1 MKKIILI
8 ALILLPFI
16 GWAQSG
22 SFTVKLKDERVSAS
36 AVAFLKYD
44 LNGKETVDTSR
55 MNNGLFMFHGEVP
68 YPVKAILWIKTNDI
82 AYMKSHGMDLLYFYL
97 EKGEI
102 NVKTKDSL
110 MNSVV
115 TGTNINAGYTKYKA
129 FIAES
134 VKALV
139 KMNSESVTNF
149 KEKKNDPQ
157 FQRDFDSRY
166 NKVLENY
173 IARQIQYVKQ
183 NPNSYSSI
191 EALGI
196 AGGAHI
202 DVATIAPMFESLS
215 ADVRN
220 TKAGQDLWK
229 LIESARST
237 SIGSLAPNFTQNDV
251 NDKPVSLTDFRGKY
265 VLLDFWASWCGPCRA
280 ENPNYVKAYQQYK
293 DKGFTMLG
301 VSLDR
306 AGAKEAWLAAI
317 KKDGLE
323 WTQVSDLNYWNNN
336 VAKQYGI
343 RAVPQNFLIDPTGKI
358 IAKNLRGE
366 ELQKKL
372 EEVFSK

>member
-1 MKKIILI
+1 MKKIILM
-8 ALILLPFI
+8 ALVLLPFI
-16 GWAQSG
+16 GWAQNI
-22 SFTVKLKDERVSAS
+22 SFTVKLKDEGVPVSS
-36 AVAFLKYD
+36 VAHLKYD
-44 LNGKETVDTSR
+44 IDGKTILDSSR
-55 MNNGLFMFHGEVP
+55 MNNGLFMFHGEVS
-68 YPVKAILWIKTNDI
+68 YPVKAMLWIKNNDI
-82 AYMKSHGMDLLYFYL
+82 VYMNAHTMDWLYFYL

-102 NVKTKDSL
+102 SIKTKDSV

-115 TGTNINAGYTKYKA
+115 TGTNMNADYTKYKA

-134 VKALV
+134 EKALV
-139 KMNSESVTNF
+139 KMNAESVSNW

-157 FQRDFDSRY
+157 FQSDFWTRY
-166 NKVLENY
+166 YKVQGNY
-173 IARQIQYVKQ
+173 EARQIQYIKQ

-191 EALGI
+191 EALSI
-196 AGGAHI
+196 AAGPHMN
-202 DVATIAPMFESLS
+202 VATIAPLYASLS

-220 TKAGQDLWK
+220 TKAGQDFGK
-229 LIESARST
+229 LIETART
-237 SIGSLAPNFTQNDV
+237 ITIGSLAPNFTQNDV

-280 ENPNYVKAYQQYK
+280 ENPNYVKAYQKYK

-306 AGAKEAWLAAI
+306 PGAKEAWLAAI

-336 VAKQYGI
+336 VAKLYDI

-372 EEVFSK
+372 EEIFSK